1 MKQDN
6 SQQLTKLGKK
16 ISIVNIIFYI
26 ALVPL
31 AILNLFS
38 ALLKLPDTSRI
49 ILSTIVIL
57 LDIAELVLLCLLNHY
72 QHQLR
77 HHLDDDT
84 DKDTKK

>member
-49 ILSTIVIL
+49 ILSAIVIL
-57 LDIAELVLLCLLNHY
+57 LDIAELVLLYLLNHY